1 MSERLSVRVGQ
12 DRGSHWGFR
21 MTGGLVSGRWR
32 KPGRR
37 KTVDSCPA
45 LDVNYLWARGWL
57 RPGGSGTFPL
67 SLGDSPDSEVIL
79 LDLRAGAEWLSLSW
93 RFVSRSSNGSSRG
106 SLGGSSGEREGV
118 TEVIGLARVPR
129 HFGGTRPYFVC
140 PGNSVADAA
149 GGCGRREGVRKAV

>member
-1 MSERLSVRVGQ
+1 
-12 DRGSHWGFR
+12 
-21 MTGGLVSGRWR
+21 MTGGLRSGRWR

-79 LDLRAGAEWLSLSW
+79 LDLRVVYRQL
-93 RFVSRSSNGSSRG
+93 
-106 SLGGSSGEREGV
+106 
-118 TEVIGLARVPR
+118 EVL
-129 HFGGTRPYFVC
+129 
-140 PGNSVADAA
+140 
-149 GGCGRREGVRKAV
+149 